1 MNTLPFSQRP
11 TETPRASHKDDV
23 RVAYQH
29 HQTPTPPPRR
39 TPMAWLGGLAVL
51 GILLSAGVWNLR
63 WPLPGQT
70 STGALRLESDPAG
83 AIVDIDGSARGLT
96 PITVQLSPGR
106 HSVVLT
112 HGDDTQQI
120 SATVTAGSTN
130 THHVQWTTA
139 PVAARTAATGRLE
152 VTSDPAGASV
162 SVDGEQRGNAP
173 LTIADLEPGPHQV
186 VVQGSGRTHRRSVIV
201 EAGATASLVFTN
213 APTGAESG
221 WLAPKAGTQLHI
233 LERGRLIGTT
243 ESDRLLLPVGSHDL
257 EFVADALGFRARRT
271 VTIAAGQT
279 TTVSVSLPQAAV
291 NLNAVPWA
299 DVTIDGKE
307 IGQTPIAN
315 FMLPIG
321 SHQVVF
327 RHPQFGEKQT
337 SVVVSLQEAARV
349 AVDMRGR

>member
-1 MNTLPFSQRP
+1 M
-11 TETPRASHKDDV
+11 
-23 RVAYQH
+23 
-29 HQTPTPPPRR
+29 
-39 TPMAWLGGLAVL
+39 
-51 GILLSAGVWNLR
+51 
-63 WPLPGQT
+63 
-70 STGALRLESDPAG
+70 
-83 AIVDIDGSARGLT
+83 
-96 PITVQLSPGR
+96 
-106 HSVVLT
+106 
-112 HGDDTQQI
+112 
-120 SATVTAGSTN
+120 
-130 THHVQWTTA
+130 
-139 PVAARTAATGRLE
+139 
-152 VTSDPAGASV
+152 SDPAGASV
-162 SVDGEQRGNAP
+162 SVDGEQRGTAP

-186 VVQGSGRTHRRSVIV
+186 VVQGLGRTHRRNVVV

-221 WLAPKAGTQLHI
+221 WLAPKAGTPLHI

-243 ESDRLLLPVGSHDL
+243 ESDRLLLPVGSHNL

-271 VTIAAGQT
+271 VTISAGQT

-299 DVTIDGKE
+299 DVSIDGKE

-315 FMLPIG
+315 LMLPIG

-337 SVVVSLQEAARV
+337 SVIVSLQEAARV